1 MIVTSGKELILD
13 VSMEESV
20 TKLNEVKI
28 KISKNTSGANN
39 ENVVVSNI
47 KLNPQQT
54 QKFAGTFQDI
64 SRTAAN
70 YAGVVPAGDQRN
82 DIIVR
87 GNSPIG
93 VIWRLDGVNI
103 PNPNHFGTLGTTG
116 GPVSMLNNNNLAAS
130 DFLTG
135 AFPAEY
141 GNGIAGAFDL
151 KMRKGNNEKH
161 EFMGQFGFNGL
172 ELGAEG
178 PLSKNSKASYMVN
191 YRYSTLGIFD
201 ALGVSFGVPAI
212 PQYQDVA
219 FKVDLPTKGKGGRF
233 QLFGIGGVSHIDLL
247 DSKRD
252 PEEWTFT
259 TS

>member
-1 MIVTSGKELILD
+1 MLKLTAFFCLAFFTIQLSAQDFIQNIKGQVLDAQSGAPIPGVMVQLLQGDSTNVTVTDLEGYYKLFEVPVGRTAVLFQFISFETVVRQNLIVTSGKELILD
-13 VSMEESV
+13 VKMEESITDLVEV
-20 TKLNEVKI
+20 TIQNN
-28 KISKNTSGANN
+28 KNASEANN
-39 ENVVVSNI
+39 ENVVVSNV

-54 QKFAGTFQDI
+54 QKFAGTFQDV

-151 KMRKGNNEKH
+151 KMRKG
-161 EFMGQFGFNGL
+161 
-172 ELGAEG
+172 
-178 PLSKNSKASYMVN
+178 
-191 YRYSTLGIFD
+191 
-201 ALGVSFGVPAI
+201 
-212 PQYQDVA
+212 
-219 FKVDLPTKGKGGRF
+219 
-233 QLFGIGGVSHIDLL
+233 
-247 DSKRD
+247 
-252 PEEWTFT
+252 
-259 TS
+259 